1 MSRPTRATIDLS
13 AFRYNLQRARTLAPV
28 SKLLAV
34 VKANG
39 YGHGIL
45 NAARGLKQADGYAVA
60 CLEEARQL
68 RDAGYSHTI
77 LLLEG
82 VFQRQELAAVNK
94 LSLEIVVHNS
104 RQVEWLENAILHL
117 PIRVWLKID
126 SGMHRLGIR
135 AEQFDALYLRLQA
148 CVNVENT
155 IVLMT
160 HLASADNRRDSA
172 TEQQLKAFD
181 SIIEGVDAP
190 ESIANSAALM
200 SLPDTHK
207 TWSRPGIMLYG
218 ASPFAGSS
226 HLSDDL
232 KPVMTLRSQLIV
244 IKNYRRHDKV
254 GYSGSWTCP
263 EDMPV
268 GVVAIGYG
276 DGYPRHAN
284 SNTPVLINGVT
295 TRLLG
300 RVSMDMITVDLRTVP
315 DATVGDEV
323 ILWGEGLPVELVA
336 ESLGSISY
344 ELLCQ
349 VTPRVPM
356 EVIES
361 MDSSGSSH

>member
-13 AFRYNLQRARTLAPV
+13 AFRYNLQHARKLASA

-45 NAARGLKQADGYAVA
+45 NAAQGLKQADGYAVA

-68 RDAGYSHTI
+68 REAGYSHTI

-82 VFQRQELAAVNK
+82 VFQHQELAAVNQ

-104 RQVEWLENAILHL
+104 RQIEWLENTTLQS

-126 SGMHRLGIR
+126 SGMHRLGIQ
-135 AEQFDALYLRLQA
+135 ANQFDEFYLRLQA
-148 CVNVENT
+148 CVNVDNT

-160 HLASADNRRDSA
+160 HLASADDRQNSA
-172 TEQQLKAFD
+172 TEQQLNDFQ
-181 SIIEGVDAP
+181 SIIEGIDAP
-190 ESIANSAALM
+190 ESIANSAALI

-207 TWSRPGIMLYG
+207 TWARPGIMLYG
-218 ASPFAGSS
+218 ASPFASS
-226 HLSDDL
+226 RDWHDDL
-232 KPVMTLRSQLIV
+232 KPVMTLRSQLIA
-244 IKNYRRHDKV
+244 IKNCQSGDKV

-263 EDMPV
+263 EDMSV

-284 SNTPVLINGVT
+284 SDTPVLINGVT

-300 RVSMDMITVDLRTVP
+300 RVSMDMITVDLRTVS
-315 DATVGDEV
+315 DAAVGDEV

-336 ESLGSISY
+336 ESLGTISY

-349 VTPRVPM
+349 VTQRVPM
-356 EVIES
+356 DVIES
-361 MDSSGSSH
+361 MAST